1 MLRGLAAGR
10 FLGDSDRIAHY
21 REKNMIST
29 FLDLTV
35 RIGCRIQYETSVPTP
50 ALFMLRPRI
59 DDGHLVTA
67 EHFSIT
73 PGIIREEFGD
83 SHGNTTRR
91 ALLQPGLNTVAH
103 DAMVSVTS
111 QFEPRI
117 TGQPA
122 TPVAEIPGEYL
133 RYTLPSRYC
142 DSDKLMTFAWDHFGQ
157 VPNGSE
163 RVQAIANWIHENI
176 QYRFGSESADLSAS
190 DIISRGHGVCRD
202 FAHVLI
208 ALCRTFN
215 IPARYVTGHLPDIG
229 FVDHSVAGDFHAYS
243 EVYLGR
249 QWWTVDARFNTPRI
263 GRIKMSHGL
272 DAVDG
277 AFGTIYGQATL
288 TYFEVWSYQVNP
300 LEVFLGSERDM
311 SKRLDSSTTVR
322 FS

>member
-1 MLRGLAAGR
+1 
-10 FLGDSDRIAHY
+10 
-21 REKNMIST
+21 MIST

-35 RIGCRIQYETSVPTP
+35 RVGCRFLYETTMPTP
-50 ALFMLRPRI
+50 ALFILRPRV
-59 DDGHLVTA
+59 DDSHLVVA
-67 EHFSIT
+67 EHFTIT
-73 PGIIREEFGD
+73 PGFVREEFND
-83 SHGNTTRR
+83 SYGNTTRR
-91 ALLQPGLNTVAH
+91 ALLQPGTNTVAH
-103 DAMVSVTS
+103 DAMVAVTS

-117 TGQPA
+117 DGQPA
-122 TPVAEIPGEYL
+122 ISISEIPTELL

-142 DSDKLMTFAWDHFGQ
+142 DSDKLMEFAWDHFGWAN
-157 VPNGSE
+157 NGSE
-163 RVQAIANWIHENI
+163 RAQAICDWIHNNI
-176 QYRFGSESADLSAS
+176 QYRFGSESAALSAS
-190 DIISRGHGVCRD
+190 DIIARGHGVCRD

-277 AFGTIYGQATL
+277 AFGTIYGDAKL

-300 LEVFLGSERDM
+300 LQVTLGSERDM
-311 SKRLDSSTTVR
+311 SLRLDGSPTVR

>member
-1 MLRGLAAGR
+1 
-10 FLGDSDRIAHY
+10 
-21 REKNMIST
+21 MIST

-35 RIGCRIQYETSVPTP
+35 RVGCRILYECSVQTP
-50 ALFMLRPRI
+50 AFFILRPRV
-59 DDGHLVTA
+59 DDSHLVIA
-67 EHFSIT
+67 EHYSIT
-73 PGIIREEFGD
+73 PGLIREEFND
-83 SHGNTTRR
+83 SYGNTTRR
-91 ALLQPGLNTVAH
+91 AILQPGLNTVSH

-117 TGQPA
+117 DGQPA
-122 TPVAEIPGEYL
+122 ITVADMPSELI

-142 DSDKLMTFAWDHFGQ
+142 DSDKLMEFAWDHFGQ

-163 RVQAIANWIHENI
+163 RVQAITDWIHENI
-176 QYRFGSESADLSAS
+176 QYRFGSGSPDLSAS
-190 DIISRGHGVCRD
+190 DIINRGYGVCRD

-229 FVDHSVAGDFHAYS
+229 FIDNSVAGDFHAYS

-249 QWWTVDARFNTPRI
+249 QWHTVDARFNTPRI

-277 AFGTIYGQATL
+277 AFGTIYGEAKM

-300 LEVFLGSERDM
+300 AQVTLGSERDM
-311 SKRLDSSTTVR
+311 SKRLDGAPTVR
-322 FS
+322 YS